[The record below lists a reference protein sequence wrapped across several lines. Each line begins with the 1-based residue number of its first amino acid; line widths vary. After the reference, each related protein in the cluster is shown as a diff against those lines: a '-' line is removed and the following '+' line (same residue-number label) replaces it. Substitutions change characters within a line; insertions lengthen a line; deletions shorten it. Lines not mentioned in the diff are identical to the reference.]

1 MLRVVFA
8 SVGLAGLVVL
18 TGLTGLAGC
27 RVSLETD
34 QSHRACT
41 VSTSSPLCVDA
52 VNHSDLKWIEQ
63 NVFAPNCNLGGGGAC
78 HGGAS
83 DAGKL
88 DLRAGLSHDHLVGVS
103 SMIDRTRKLVVPGDE
118 AASYLLLMLGDVA
131 PAMASPPGAP
141 PPGNIGYMPQTAG
154 TLCCQK
160 LDAIERWIAD
170 GAPNN

>member
-1 MLRVVFA
+1 MLRVVIA
-8 SVGLAGLVVL
+8 SVGLVQ
-18 TGLTGLAGC
+18 LAGC

-34 QSHRACT
+34 ESHRACAIN
-41 VSTSSPLCVDA
+41 TSSAVCSEA

-88 DLRAGLSHDHLVGVS
+88 DLRAGLSHGHLVGVS
-103 SMIDRTRKLVVPGDE
+103 SMIDRTRQLVVPGDV
-118 AASYLLLMLGDVA
+118 AASYLMLMLGDVA

-141 PPGNIGYMPQTAG
+141 PPGNIGYMPQTSG